1 MKKIVFAFII
11 LLSCLFPIFADSS
24 KNIDVENL
32 DTKKLKIIKTEFFD
46 IIYPEISQQAAA
58 VLVQNADNYYKELA
72 AYYKLNY
79 DIRFTVTIYPN
90 TDMMNANYAPF
101 PYNRIIL
108 YDTMCSP
115 ELA

>member
-1 MKKIVFAFII
+1 MKKIVLAFII
-11 LLSCLFPIFADSS
+11 LLSCLFPNFADSS

-90 TDMMNANYAPF
+90 TDMMNANF
-101 PYNRIIL
+101 PAGYK
-108 YDTMCSP
+108 
-115 ELA
+115 

>member
-11 LLSCLFPIFADSS
+11 LLSCLFPIFADFS

-72 AYYKLNY
+72 SYYKLN
-79 DIRFTVTIYPN
+79 
-90 TDMMNANYAPF
+90 
-101 PYNRIIL
+101 
-108 YDTMCSP
+108 
-115 ELA
+115 